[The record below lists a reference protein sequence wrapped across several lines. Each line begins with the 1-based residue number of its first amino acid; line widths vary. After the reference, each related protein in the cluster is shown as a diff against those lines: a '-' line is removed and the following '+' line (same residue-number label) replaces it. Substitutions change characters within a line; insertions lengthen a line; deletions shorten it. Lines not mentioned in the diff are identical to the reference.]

1 MFARNLE
8 ALELLDRDVVKQI
21 IKQKFETVVGK
32 SQYENDSLAKGEFEL
47 IKDLRLAR
55 KNAGEAK
62 RKIDILIDKCGPAPR
77 GVGIQNLREC
87 IIETKWKYD
96 VAPEDKQLGFKNM
109 IINFNERY
117 FYLICFCMY
126 AIDQAPNSYKDS
138 FETWIQT
145 HKDLEEMCDKGKDK
159 MEWSRQVDS
168 AKLEKLKGMMLD
180 PNYKANLP
188 ILIRTIYDFVFLTY
202 ADLPRGPIK
211 NNSMR
216 KLAASTLMEIL
227 PHELSRKVNEKINED
242 PKGCHDF
249 LTIIGMI
256 SYY

>member
-1 MFARNLE
+1 M
-8 ALELLDRDVVKQI
+8 LDSNVVKKM
-21 IKQKFETVVGK
+21 IKQRFETVVGK
-32 SQYENDSLAKGEFEL
+32 NQYESDPLARGEFEL
-47 IKDLRLAR
+47 IKELAGGSSD
-55 KNAGEAK
+55 AAEAK
-62 RKIDILIDKCGPAPR
+62 RKIDIIIDKCGPPPR
-77 GVGIQNLREC
+77 GGGIQNLREC
-87 IIETKWKYD
+87 IVETKWKYD
-96 VAPEDKQLGFKNM
+96 VAPEDRQLWFKNM

-126 AIDQAPNSYKDS
+126 AIEHAPKGYNKTFQHWVDNR
-138 FETWIQT
+138 
-145 HKDLEEMCDKGKDK
+145 KDLQEMCERGKDK

-168 AKLEKLKGMMLD
+168 AKLEKLKGMLTD

-227 PHELSRKVNEKINED
+227 PEDMFKKVNEKIDED
-242 PKGCHDF
+242 PKGSHDF